1 MSCELKG
8 PLVQSFGRMF
18 FEVDTHIRIHIFF
31 LILNAHD
38 FSILVRMKKSR
49 PKLAMIGKT
58 NSDQK

>member
-8 PLVQSFGRMF
+8 PLVQSFVRMF
-18 FEVDTHIRIHIFF
+18 FEVDIRIHIFF